1 MMVDPPV
8 ATEEHKT
15 GKQVRYLTCTRPNS
29 SVADDNDD
37 DDAHRVRRRFCR
49 SVTISRADG
58 SWLRAREISLS
69 VTAEIGS
76 EGDALGL
83 FLLVLLL
90 FVRGENR
97 GRSDSSKAL
106 KESAVLARGFLSFA
120 TFSLAPPPFT
130 RDNGTIAFDPWNRPL
145 HFQLFGWMELGRRGG
160 QGRQRV

>member
-37 DDAHRVRRRFCR
+37 DAHRVRRRFCR

-58 SWLRAREISLS
+58 GWLRAREISLS

-106 KESAVLARGFLSFA
+106 NLQFWHEGSSLSRPSPWHLRHSRG
-120 TFSLAPPPFT
+120 TT
-130 RDNGTIAFDPWNRPL
+130 
-145 HFQLFGWMELGRRGG
+145 G
-160 QGRQRV
+160 Q